1 MTDSSSQ
8 RDESESASTPAIA
21 DAPTEDAVFDMPSCM
36 PGEALYNCDLL
47 TPEEYKNAT
56 NTGAQLIQLVSEMLR
71 TVDESIRESE
81 AKGEN
86 RLSMNETLTDLLV
99 ATEVPPE
106 RPTIQLAV
114 KHAPEQYLPSA
125 DDSHRSSASFSGF
138 PDKFPESIRETLPPE
153 ADPFAIREGMT
164 LAWKDVN
171 LTVKGRGKIPDRRI
185 LQNVWGEVPKKE
197 TTAIMGSSGAGKT
210 SLMNV
215 LSGRTASGGNVQVK
229 ANITLDQVPA
239 DPTKIGVRQMI
250 AFVAQ
255 DDSLQVTATPREA
268 IRFSAKLRLGRSL
281 TDDQLD
287 IMTQCMLHELGLTAC
302 ADTIVG
308 GPLIKGIS
316 GGERKRTSVGVE
328 LVVKPAMLFLDE
340 PTSGLDS
347 FSAVQLCQLL
357 KKVARVGASVM
368 FTIHQPSSRIFREF
382 DQLILLNK
390 GRVMYQGPVSTIAD
404 YFGARGHPCPRN
416 YNPADWIMKVAQKV
430 PIQEL
435 EEAGFFPKDERKE
448 TVTNE
453 VDTSELLVLRNQS
466 IPQAKEKPPT
476 MATEISMLIWRELV
490 HIRRAKS
497 VTVARI
503 IQSIVLASVIGLIFF
518 DVGNAP
524 NDSVSNLQGHFGA
537 IIMVATIIMMG
548 PAQAALLSFPDERPV
563 FLREYS
569 TKHYS
574 VSSYFLSRL
583 SIEAMMGALQ
593 SMLTTLICYF
603 AIDFRGSFIN
613 YYGACFTLAMGS
625 TAIAVILGAAAG
637 SSSKIATAALPLVL
651 LPQMLFVGYF
661 VSPELIPVWLRWI
674 QYICPMTYATRILLV
689 SEFETCEESFLSKI
703 YCQSLLDNT
712 GADPDEVLWY
722 WCILIGQFVVFRL
735 IALAILHKSAQRF
748 Y

>member
-1 MTDSSSQ
+1 
-8 RDESESASTPAIA
+8 
-21 DAPTEDAVFDMPSCM
+21 
-36 PGEALYNCDLL
+36 
-47 TPEEYKNAT
+47 
-56 NTGAQLIQLVSEMLR
+56 
-71 TVDESIRESE
+71 
-81 AKGEN
+81 
-86 RLSMNETLTDLLV
+86 
-99 ATEVPPE
+99 
-106 RPTIQLAV
+106 
-114 KHAPEQYLPSA
+114 
-125 DDSHRSSASFSGF
+125 
-138 PDKFPESIRETLPPE
+138 
-153 ADPFAIREGMT
+153 
-164 LAWKDVN
+164 
-171 LTVKGRGKIPDRRI
+171 
-185 LQNVWGEVPKKE
+185 
-197 TTAIMGSSGAGKT
+197 MGSSGAGKT

-215 LSGRTASGGNVQVK
+215 LSGRTSSGGAVRVK
-229 ANITLDQVPA
+229 AKITLDNLPA

-390 GRVMYQGPVSTIAD
+390 GRVMYQGPVDSVAD

-416 YNPADWIMKVAQKV
+416 YNPADWIMKIAQKV

-435 EEAGFFPKDERKE
+435 EEAGFFPRDERKE
-448 TVTNE
+448 RVTTE
-453 VDTSELLVLRNQS
+453 VDTSEVIILRNQS
-466 IPQAKEKPPT
+466 IPQADEKPPS
-476 MATEISMLIWRELV
+476 MATEISMLVWREIM

-503 IQSIVLASVIGLIFF
+503 IQSMVLASVIGLIFF

-524 NDSVSNLQGHFGA
+524 NSSVSNIQGHFGA

-548 PAQAALLSFPDERPV
+548 PAQAA
-563 FLREYS
+563 
-569 TKHYS
+569 
-574 VSSYFLSRL
+574 
-583 SIEAMMGALQ
+583 
-593 SMLTTLICYF
+593 
-603 AIDFRGSFIN
+603 
-613 YYGACFTLAMGS
+613 
-625 TAIAVILGAAAG
+625 
-637 SSSKIATAALPLVL
+637 
-651 LPQMLFVGYF
+651 
-661 VSPELIPVWLRWI
+661 
-674 QYICPMTYATRILLV
+674 
-689 SEFETCEESFLSKI
+689 
-703 YCQSLLDNT
+703 
-712 GADPDEVLWY
+712 
-722 WCILIGQFVVFRL
+722 
-735 IALAILHKSAQRF
+735 
-748 Y
+748 